1 MEFDAELSFSES
13 LTTIF
18 IMVIYGYMMPLIIP
32 ASLLQLIVIF
42 YRDKLLVS
50 NTYIFLS
57 FVDTRTHKYIR
68 NLLVI
73 AFFFSAVL
81 NLWVFGNPR
90 NFSKHYSESDMQ
102 NTALNH
108 FRFEETTS
116 STYTVTP
123 TAVNGDFGDF
133 EEYLSRKTLP
143 AQGYSYSFSFRGG
156 SDKI

>member
-1 MEFDAELSFSES
+1 MVFTSYVRVIALLFAGVLRYLIPRLTQFYDARFSLDPKKTRKKIHSEYQKVYTNMEFDAELSFSES

-42 YRDKLLVS
+42 YRDRLLVS

-57 FVDTRTHKYIR
+57 FVDTKTHKYIR

-81 NLWVFGNPR
+81 NL
-90 NFSKHYSESDMQ
+90 
-102 NTALNH
+102 
-108 FRFEETTS
+108 
-116 STYTVTP
+116 
-123 TAVNGDFGDF
+123 
-133 EEYLSRKTLP
+133 
-143 AQGYSYSFSFRGG
+143 
-156 SDKI
+156 

>member
-32 ASLLQLIVIF
+32 ASLLQLFVIF
-42 YRDKLLVS
+42 YRDKILVS

-57 FVDTRTHKYIR
+57 FVDTRTHKYVR

-81 NLWVFGNPR
+81 NLWVFGNPGT
-90 NFSKHYSESDMQ
+90 FSKHIDSASIQ
-102 NTALNH
+102 NKALEN
-108 FRFEETTS
+108 FTFEEIS
-116 STYTVTP
+116 
-123 TAVNGDFGDF
+123 
-133 EEYLSRKTLP
+133 L
-143 AQGYSYSFSFRGG
+143 
-156 SDKI
+156 